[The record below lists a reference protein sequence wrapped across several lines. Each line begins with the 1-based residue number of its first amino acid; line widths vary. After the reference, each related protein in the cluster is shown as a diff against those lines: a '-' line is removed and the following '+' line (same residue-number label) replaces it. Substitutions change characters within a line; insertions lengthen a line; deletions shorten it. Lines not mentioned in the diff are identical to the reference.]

1 MENSEKKKKISF
13 EEFKKKFELKPIK
26 KANVGKRVMFLILN
40 TNNIGEFYYG
50 RVEDGFFEK
59 GENTW
64 FVGAQQPILVKDMFG
79 FTPLF
84 ILRYDSPFP
93 SENVHP
99 IVPEFL
105 KELPE
110 DERNKLPTPRLL
122 QRLLKMVILANVIK
136 PKRRIKL
143 DFKKLIIILIIS
155 FAIYYLFF
163 MAR

>member
-1 MENSEKKKKISF
+1 MENSEEKKFKLNDL
-13 EEFKKKFELKPIK
+13 KKKFKLKPVKRANLGK
-26 KANVGKRVMFLILN
+26 KVMFLVLN
-40 TNNIGEFYYG
+40 TNNIGELYYG
-50 RVEDGFFEK
+50 KIEDGFFEK

-64 FVGAQQPILVKDMFG
+64 FVGAQQPILIKDMFG

-93 SENVHP
+93 SENLHP

-136 PKRRIKL
+136 PKRRISL
-143 DFKKLIIILIIS
+143 DIKKILIILAIS
-155 FAIYYLFF
+155 FLIYYLFF